1 METVNRLL
9 ESISRELRPV
19 EERVRNHPFAP
30 ALEAGDVSEEKL
42 RTFAGEQ
49 YGIISSD
56 IRSVAY
62 LLARAGN
69 PASRAFFEYVLPG
82 EQAAM
87 ANLLGFAAALGLD
100 EDDLISHRVHPGAQA
115 YKTCMAWLALQ
126 RPHSEVAAAFLVN
139 FPAWGSVCGR
149 IAAALRANYGMDDA
163 GVAFFVGFAESPP
176 EFSELAKAVIA
187 EGLNRGDCPDGIR
200 SACRL
205 LQEYELMF
213 WDTLL

>member
-19 EERVRNHPFAP
+19 EDRILNHPFTP
-30 ALEAGDVSEEKL
+30 ALELGEVSEENL
-42 RTFAGEQ
+42 RIFAGEQ
-49 YGIISSD
+49 YGIICSD
-56 IRSVAY
+56 IRSVAF

-69 PASRAFFEYVLPG
+69 PASRAFFRYVLPG

-87 ANLLGFAAALGLD
+87 TNLLGFAAALGLD
-100 EDDLISHRVHPGAQA
+100 EDDLISHRVSAGAQA
-115 YKTCMAWLALQ
+115 YKTCMAWLAFQ

-149 IAAALRANYGMDDA
+149 IAAALRANYDMDDA
-163 GVAFFVGFAESPP
+163 GVAFFEGFAVSTP
-176 EFSELAKAVIA
+176 EFSDLAKAVIA

-200 SACRL
+200 TACRL

-213 WDTLL
+213 WDTVL